1 MSVGKFLDLN
11 LADLEFD
18 QSSALNV
25 AGGTIA
31 GRKEFLVHPV
41 LADSVDLFSVPS
53 DAALPGKAYL
63 DSEAGKIV
71 GAGVV
76 YHHEITATNVTEKK
90 IVWPGTANLHGSV
103 IASVEGAPE
112 LAPGMDYEI
121 LPDGDGIS
129 WDGYALDGRIRE
141 GDLIRVVYKGVSE

>member
-1 MSVGKFLDLN
+1 MSVKKYLDLDFD
-11 LADLEFD
+11 DLEFTE
-18 QSSALNV
+18 SSALNV
-25 AGGTIA
+25 EGGTIA

-41 LADSVDLFSVPS
+41 LSDTVDVTAIPS
-53 DAALPGKAYL
+53 DNALPGKAYL

-71 GAGVV
+71 GGGVV
-76 YHHEITATNVTEKK
+76 YHHEVTSTDIDEKK
-90 IVWPGTANLHGSV
+90 IVWPGTVTLHGSV
-103 IASVEGAPE
+103 VASVEGAPE